1 MLTGLMFT
9 AFLMGLGGIPHC
21 VAMCGTA
28 CAAAFPRG
36 ISPLAMAGRCIGY
49 AVLGAVAAS
58 AAGLASQ
65 FGRSMTILQP
75 FWVMLQ
81 VGAVFVGLWLL
92 WYGVMPR
99 QLDMFG
105 VRVYHWVRSKFG
117 VPAPV
122 TRSPFMRALVPLLSG
137 CLWAVLPCGLLYA
150 AVVVAALAPN
160 SLGGALVML
169 AFALPGAAGIWFTPQ
184 LLRKLSGQS
193 AGAAPSPAGAGGA
206 VVPIL
211 WHGSTPKGESS
222 VPAAGVAVG
231 GDARWAVRLS
241 GLCLSLMAAWA
252 VWHQLV
258 AQWQAWCA

>member
-1 MLTGLMFT
+1 MLTGLMLT

-36 ISPLAMAGRCIGY
+36 ISPLAMVGRCIGY
-49 AVLGAVAAS
+49 AVLGSVAAS

-92 WYGVMPR
+92 WYGVVPR
-99 QLDMFG
+99 QLDMVG
-105 VRVYHWVRSKFG
+105 VHAYHRVRSKLGAFSW
-117 VPAPV
+117 AD
-122 TRSPFMRALVPLLSG
+122 RYPFARALLPLLSG

-150 AVVVAALAPN
+150 AVVVAALAPHFW
-160 SLGGALVML
+160 GGALVML
-169 AFALPGAAGIWFTPQ
+169 AFAAPGAAGIWFTPQ
-184 LLRKLSGQS
+184 LLRKLSGQNGEPR
-193 AGAAPSPAGAGGA
+193 ATVGTGGA

-211 WHGSTPKGESS
+211 WHGSPPKSEPS
-222 VPAAGVAVG
+222 VPAAGAAVG